1 MMRSMADQ
9 SSPHVPNA
17 WIWKVYKV
25 GQKDAVNVIGL
36 GEMKL
41 A

>member
-1 MMRSMADQ
+1 
-9 SSPHVPNA
+9 
-17 WIWKVYKV
+17 V

-41 A
+41 P